1 MSIDERHELPSPS
14 ASLRQEIERLTRV
27 AVESTNKHRSIA
39 EKAMLLRDT
48 LVTLSDEDSFAEP
61 IVALV
66 NDALAQYDLL
76 VHGDTEFSRT
86 EARTLKAENQRLAA
100 RLREQQA
107 ENVLLRGELR
117 ASEDHSGITN
127 VVEQMQVQLGKER
140 DAREGA
146 ESSLTTLQ
154 GALKAKAEEWRVDV
168 GDDGMNAGRKECAN
182 ELDALRERAV
192 PHRKDSTEER
202 LDDEAVHGTAT
213 RRNPL
218 CSCQRTG
225 RPAVLLGLGA
235 SATGSEGQIS
245 VRLFVVAYSRA
256 DSVRVVSAGAGR
268 GAASA
273 TCGRRTSSRHLR
285 GRRAGAERVMATRE
299 EIKTPVGARRL
310 KRAIDIAAGRLA
322 SGYVTTPVLETVRV
336 TCHKCGGVTVFPVLL
351 DADRPTPAPCLHCGA
366 EI

>member
-1 MSIDERHELPSPS
+1 MSIDERHELPSHS

-154 GALKAKAEEWRVDV
+154 GALKAKAEEWRTRGNVLCPIEKTPPKN
-168 GDDGMNAGRKECAN
+168 GWTTKQFMERPLGGILCAHAN
-182 ELDALRERAV
+182 ELDALRASSASGPAHCECRQPDFVALAGKPETTTCV
-192 PHRKDSTEER
+192 RCQKPPKP
-202 LDDEAVHGTAT
+202 EA
-213 RRNPL
+213 
-218 CSCQRTG
+218 
-225 RPAVLLGLGA
+225 
-235 SATGSEGQIS
+235 
-245 VRLFVVAYSRA
+245 RA
-256 DSVRVVSAGAGR
+256 DEQ
-268 GAASA
+268 
-273 TCGRRTSSRHLR
+273 
-285 GRRAGAERVMATRE
+285 ERSE
-299 EIKTPVGARRL
+299 
-310 KRAIDIAAGRLA
+310 
-322 SGYVTTPVLETVRV
+322 
-336 TCHKCGGVTVFPVLL
+336 
-351 DADRPTPAPCLHCGA
+351 
-366 EI
+366 